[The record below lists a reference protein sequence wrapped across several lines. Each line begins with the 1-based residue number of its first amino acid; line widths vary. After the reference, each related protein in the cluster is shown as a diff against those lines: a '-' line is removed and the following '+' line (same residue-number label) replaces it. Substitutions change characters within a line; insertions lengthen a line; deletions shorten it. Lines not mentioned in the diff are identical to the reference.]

1 MTPIGNMGPFESV
14 SIKGKALA
22 NGVPTLIH
30 QLPLTKG
37 GIAGNDLYFGR
48 VVHSTPATN
57 RREFK
62 LGVPD
67 GSIIQG
73 IVIFNPSIARADPG
87 MNNYYFAGRPC
98 TIATMGLVD
107 ILDYDTSQDAPVE
120 GSTVWAN
127 KVTGKLAFNDG
138 TDISGTGDG
147 YVKLNAYV
155 YEALDPNGA
164 KVFFS
169 FPLVSTMTR
178 ITVTQA
184 AAPTATPA
192 AGQVALGTTVTLAT
206 TTPGARIFY
215 TLDDT
220 APDMASMEYT
230 GTPITIQGAT
240 KIRAIAIKDGM
251 DPSTELDADYTIQ

>member
-1 MTPIGNMGPFESV
+1 MEN
-14 SIKGKALA
+14 
-22 NGVPTLIH
+22 NQNNPTLDIKARIDK
-30 QLPLTKG
+30 LMDGDGATKAYASVTIG
-37 GIAGNDLYFGR
+37 GAFA
-48 VVHSTPATN
+48 VH
-57 RREFK
+57 
-62 LGVPD
+62 
-67 GSIIQG
+67 
-73 IVIFNPSIARADPG
+73 
-87 MNNYYFAGRPC
+87 
-98 TIATMGLVD
+98 D
-107 ILDYDTSQDAPVE
+107 IRITE
-120 GSTVWAN
+120 RAN

-138 TDISGTGDG
+138 TDISGTGNG

-184 AAPTATPA
+184 AVPTATPG
-192 AGQVALGTTVTLAT
+192 AGQVALGTTVKLAT

-220 APDMASMEYT
+220 APDMSSMEYT